1 MKRLMTIM
9 IQIGLSLLVFK
20 GVREQ
25 KNCYYVLAVFIHAI
39 LDVPAALVQVG
50 MFNIYVVEGFITLI
64 AISFIIFMV
73 KQFKNY
79 YEDLTKVEDIEL
91 EKYKQAGY

>member
-1 MKRLMTIM
+1 
-9 IQIGLSLLVFK
+9 
-20 GVREQ
+20 
-25 KNCYYVLAVFIHAI
+25 
-39 LDVPAALVQVG
+39 

-64 AISFIIFMV
+64 AIGFIIFMV

-79 YEDLTKVEDIEL
+79 HEDLTKVEDIEL

>member
-1 MKRLMTIM
+1 M
-9 IQIGLSLLVFK
+9 
-20 GVREQ
+20 
-25 KNCYYVLAVFIHAI
+25 LAVFIHAI

-64 AISFIIFMV
+64 AIGFIIFMV

-79 YEDLTKVEDIEL
+79 HEDLTKVEDIEL

>member
-1 MKRLMTIM
+1 
-9 IQIGLSLLVFK
+9 
-20 GVREQ
+20 
-25 KNCYYVLAVFIHAI
+25 
-39 LDVPAALVQVG
+39 

-64 AISFIIFMV
+64 AIGFIIFMV

>member
-1 MKRLMTIM
+1 M
-9 IQIGLSLLVFK
+9 
-20 GVREQ
+20 
-25 KNCYYVLAVFIHAI
+25 LAVFIHAI
-39 LDVPAALVQVG
+39 LDVPAALVQVR

-64 AISFIIFMV
+64 AIGFIIFMV

-79 YEDLTKVEDIEL
+79 HEDLTKVEDIEL